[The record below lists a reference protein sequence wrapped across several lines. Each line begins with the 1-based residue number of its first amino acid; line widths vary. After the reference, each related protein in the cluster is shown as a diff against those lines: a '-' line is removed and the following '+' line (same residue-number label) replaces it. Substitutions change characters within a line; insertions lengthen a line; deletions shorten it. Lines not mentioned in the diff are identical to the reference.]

1 MNKKKVILACMMLV
15 IAVLLVVN
23 LSVFKGEEEKAL
35 QVNDETQHML
45 NDEMETES
53 ESVISK
59 VEELSSQEPVESEY
73 FGISTVVLTEEE
85 ASSAMAEWGSM
96 SSGQTVIFVAPGYY
110 EEYKEKVGMP

>member
-73 FGISTVVLTEEE
+73 FGFSIVVLTEEE

-96 SSGQTVIFVAPGYY
+96 SSESVIFVAPGYY